1 MKQKIVS
8 ANTKESSEN
17 VFSELSSFKV
27 VYLGLGTNL
36 KDRLK
41 NLKTALK
48 EIKKIANITKK
59 SSIYETDPIGYKDQG
74 KFLNMAIEIQ
84 TLFSPIDLIVSLQ
97 EIEHKM
103 GRIRTIK
110 GGPRII
116 DLDILLYG
124 NEIIDEKNLKIPHIR
139 MHERKFI
146 LEPLNEIAPKVIHPK
161 LNLSINTLWTKIK
174 SQN

>member
-1 MKQKIVS
+1 MKKYVKI
-8 ANTKESSEN
+8 
-17 VFSELSSFKV
+17 
-27 VYLGLGTNL
+27 
-36 KDRLK
+36 
-41 NLKTALK
+41 
-48 EIKKIANITKK
+48 KK

-74 KFLNMAIEIQ
+74 KFLNMAIEIE
-84 TLFSPIDLIVSLQ
+84 TPFSPTDLIIALQ

-110 GGPRII
+110 DGPRII

-124 NEIIDEKNLKIPHIR
+124 NEMIDEASAKIPHIR
-139 MHERKFI
+139 MHQRKFV

>member
-8 ANTKESSEN
+8 ANTKG
-17 VFSELSSFKV
+17 KKA
-27 VYLGLGTNL
+27 YIALGTNL
-36 KDRLK
+36 GNRDE
-41 NLKTALK
+41 NLKTVLK

-84 TLFSPIDLIVSLQ
+84 TQLSPIDLIVKLQ

-103 GRIRTIK
+103 GRVRTIEN
-110 GGPRII
+110 GPRII
-116 DLDILLYG
+116 DLDILLYR
-124 NEIIDEKNLKIPHIR
+124 NEIINEKNLKIPHPR
-139 MHERKFI
+139 MHSRKFV
-146 LEPLNEIAPKVIHPK
+146 LEPLNEIAQNVIHPK